1 MFGYDRPSLK
11 ELLGYPFL
19 IWVVALAICGFV
31 PAGEWREL
39 AQFGYVAVCIN
50 LAIVPSIYLVKQFS
64 EMSESK
70 SENTT
75 PAEKPVKYLDL
86 NAGQVYS
93 QNVTSVKV
101 DSIRQ
106 FNRRILLQKHEGFK
120 VDMTENFW
128 IKKGEWQKI
137 GGAGK
142 SDWSDMIQ
150 RGIKHGVYAEQ
161 GLQRKRVVAD
171 WNKVRRLERG
181 EPLPL

>member
-1 MFGYDRPSLK
+1 MFGYNHPSLK
-11 ELLGYPFL
+11 ELLGLPFL
-19 IWVVALAICGFV
+19 VWVVSLAIATNV
-31 PAGEWREL
+31 SDRWREL

-50 LAIVPSIYLVKQFS
+50 LAIVPSIFLVKQFS
-64 EMSESK
+64 EMDRGEA
-70 SENTT
+70 ENS

-86 NAGQVYS
+86 NAGQVFS
-93 QNVTSVKV
+93 QNVISVKV
-101 DSIRQ
+101 DSIRL
-106 FNRRILLQKHEGFK
+106 FNRRILLQKHERFK
-120 VDMTENFW
+120 VDLTEGFW

-137 GGAGK
+137 GGVGK

-181 EPLPL
+181 EQLPQ